1 MDTKLDYL
9 EKFILGLYF
18 QVFKKPYKPIKA
30 LKKENHKNIQ
40 SLCFIINKYF
50 YTSLFPTYFWE
61 DHKLYSP
68 ELEILLNSMDTKLYS
83 IIDYYN
89 NYKDEEF
96 YELYPFYLESK
107 FDDIFGI
114 IKDYIRYDG
123 DLEILSTLIF
133 LNSVQESNDYYD
145 AHIILSNNLSNY
157 DDMSMSMMSYNCM
170 LELDDLNLEYI
181 LEMKPESFCV
191 S

>member
-68 ELEILLNSMDTKLYS
+68 ELEILLNDLDKKLYS
-83 IIDYYN
+83 IVDYYN
-89 NYKDEEF
+89 NYSEEKF
-96 YELYPFYLESK
+96 YEMYS
-107 FDDIFGI
+107 
-114 IKDYIRYDG
+114 DYIKNKINDYSLVLYEYINCNG
-123 DLEILSTLIF
+123 DLETLSTLIF
-133 LNSVQESNDYYD
+133 LHSVETCYDYSD
-145 AHIILSNNLSNY
+145 AHKILPNNLLNY
-157 DDMSMSMMSYNCM
+157 NDLNMSMMSYNCM
-170 LELDDLNLEYI
+170 LELDDLNLEYV